1 MVLPFRFIHT
11 PPPLYS
17 AAMKQL
23 VSYIIRTAAGPCLFV
38 TMVLTG
44 VIWIVQ
50 ALRFVDE
57 IINYD
62 MSTGAFLYI
71 SFLLLPQ
78 LLPVT
83 MPIGLFCGMLYA
95 YWRLS
100 QDSELV
106 VMRAAGLSRLSVA
119 KPGLIFGGFCAV
131 FVASM
136 TFYFMPLANSTMRD
150 TRFAW
155 KYIYSTVVLR
165 EGAFTPLKTKLTV
178 YVSER
183 RPGGE
188 LHGLL
193 IHDDR
198 QPGKQITMM
207 AEQGTLIRSDKGP
220 IILLVNGN
228 RQERDIKSGNI
239 SLLYFES
246 YNVEIELFGSGVP
259 VRRKK
264 IEELNILDLFFVDD
278 SSLSP
283 EVAWRHQAEGHKRI
297 ALPILTLAFAL
308 IAIAT
313 VLSGEFDR
321 RGSWKRL
328 WVGCVGAGLLQGAVL
343 GLLQAANDEP
353 LLIFVLYL
361 LLAAVVG
368 GCLYLIRAGAGVR
381 QVPAGPGPQE
391 AAA

>member
-1 MVLPFRFIHT
+1 MGH
-11 PPPLYS
+11 
-17 AAMKQL
+17 L
-23 VSYIIRTAAGPCLFV
+23 VSYIIRAAAGPCIFV

-62 MSTGAFLYI
+62 MSTGAFLYL

-100 QDSELV
+100 TDSELV
-106 VMRAAGLSRLSVA
+106 VMRAAGLSRLAVA
-119 KPGLIFGGFCAV
+119 RPGLIFGGMCAV
-131 FVASM
+131 FVASL

-150 TRFAW
+150 TQFAW

-165 EGAFTPLKTKLTV
+165 EGAFTPLRHSLTI

-193 IHDDR
+193 IHNDR
-198 QPGKQITMM
+198 IPGKAVTMM
-207 AEQGTLIRSDKGP
+207 AEKGTLIRSEKGP

-228 RQERDIKSGNI
+228 RQERDLETGDV

-246 YNVEIELFGSGVP
+246 YNVEFDLFSNGAP
-259 VRRKK
+259 VRRQK
-264 IEELNILDLFFVDD
+264 IEENNIVDLFFVDAEIG
-278 SSLSP
+278 P
-283 EVAWRHQAEGHKRI
+283 ELAWKHHAEGHKRI
-297 ALPILTLAFAL
+297 AMPILTLTFAL
-308 IAIAT
+308 IAIVT

-328 WVGCVGAGLLQGAVL
+328 WAGCIGAGLLQGAVL
-343 GLLQAANDEP
+343 GLLQAATREP
-353 LLIFVLYL
+353 LFVFLLYG
-361 LLAAVVG
+361 LLAAVIG
-368 GCLYLIRAGAGVR
+368 FCIFQIRAGAGVKSIAPTAP
-381 QVPAGPGPQE
+381 PALAEP
-391 AAA
+391 A

>member
-1 MVLPFRFIHT
+1 MG
-11 PPPLYS
+11 
-17 AAMKQL
+17 QL
-23 VSYIIRTAAGPCLFV
+23 VAYIVRTAAGPCLFV

-44 VIWIVQ
+44 IIWIVQ

-100 QDSELV
+100 ADSELV
-106 VMRAAGLSRLSVA
+106 VMRAAGLSRISVA
-119 KPGLIFGGFCAV
+119 KPGLLLGGICAV

-155 KYIYSTVVLR
+155 KYIYSTIVLR
-165 EGAFTPLKTKLTV
+165 EGAFTPLKDNLTV

-198 QPGKQITMM
+198 DPGKAVSMM
-207 AEQGTLIRSDKGP
+207 AEQGTMIRSDEGP
-220 IILLVNGN
+220 KILLLNGN
-228 RQERDIKSGNI
+228 RQERDLKTGDV
-239 SLLYFES
+239 SLLYFDR
-246 YNVEIELFGSGVP
+246 YNLETDVFSAGTPI
-259 VRRKK
+259 RRQK
-264 IEELNILDLFFVDD
+264 IEERNVAELFTTSSDD
-278 SSLSP
+278 VGAAQISKY
-283 EVAWRHQAEGHKRI
+283 RAEGHRRI
-297 ALPILTLAFAL
+297 ALPLLTIAFAL
-308 IAIAT
+308 VAVAT

-328 WVGCVGAGLLQGAVL
+328 WLGCIGAGVLQGAVL
-343 GLLQAANDEP
+343 GLLQAASTEP
-353 LLIFVLYL
+353 ILIFVLYL
-361 LLAAVVG
+361 VLFGAMGICV
-368 GCLYLIRAGAGVR
+368 YLIRSGAGLR
-381 QVPAGPGPQE
+381 SVPASTAE
-391 AAA
+391 AAG

>member
-1 MVLPFRFIHT
+1 M
-11 PPPLYS
+11 S
-17 AAMKQL
+17 QL
-23 VSYIIRTAAGPCLFV
+23 VSYIIRAAAGPCLFV

-44 VIWIVQ
+44 IIWIVQ

-83 MPIGLFCGMLYA
+83 MPIGLFCGMLFA

-100 QDSELV
+100 TDSELV

-119 KPGLIFGGFCAV
+119 RPGLIFGAVCAV

-150 TRFAW
+150 TQFAW

-198 QPGKQITMM
+198 EPGKQITMM

-220 IILLVNGN
+220 KILLLNGN
-228 RQERDIKSGNI
+228 RQERNIESGDV

-246 YNVEIELFGSGVP
+246 YNVEIQLFGSGVP
-259 VRRKK
+259 VRRQK
-264 IEELNILDLFFVDD
+264 IEERNITDLFFVNDPD
-278 SSLSP
+278 LSP
-283 EVAWRHQAEGHKRI
+283 KIAWRYQAEGHKRI
-297 ALPILTLAFAL
+297 ALPILTFAFAL

-353 LLIFVLYL
+353 LLIAALYL
-361 LLAAVVG
+361 MLASVMGFCLFLIRSGASIRQTPPGPATAAV
-368 GCLYLIRAGAGVR
+368 A
-381 QVPAGPGPQE
+381 
-391 AAA
+391 